1 MSDSFSQLEHSYQEH
16 ATEKSEPDT
25 VAHRHTPV
33 PVKTPVVPDIEDTPF
48 SHGLFDKDPATTAA
62 RKGWLKIS
70 IFGVVVLFVMIWGV
84 LPIYWAAIGRS
95 SNNVHNLSGYV
106 VVRFLS
112 ITIPRL
118 LIFVFAGF

>member
-1 MSDSFSQLEHSYQEH
+1 
-16 ATEKSEPDT
+16 
-25 VAHRHTPV
+25 V

-95 SNNVHNLSGYV
+95 FNNVHNLSGYV

-112 ITIPRL
+112 ITVRHF
-118 LIFVFAGF
+118 LISISAGF